1 MSAHARK
8 TGARLYATLSAG
20 KVYLSVPMANV
31 KSDNGPSK
39 FLSWRMTRDMRH
51 QLTVLSAPFLR
62 RSLNLCFG
70 DVRMATFNAKLCK
83 MTMNHVSAIT

>member
-1 MSAHARK
+1 MSVHARK
-8 TGARLYATLSAG
+8 TGARLYATLSAD
-20 KVYLSVPMANV
+20 KVYLSVPVANV

-39 FLSWRMTRDMRH
+39 VLSWKMTRNMRH

-83 MTMNHVSAIT
+83 MTMNRVSAIT